1 MIPITTEVLFSLY
14 GSHNQATWPAPL
26 VGYVLCVAALL
37 MAYRPFLGSSRMIAA
52 ILAAFWLWN
61 GAVFHIGF
69 FAPLN
74 WGALIFGVFF
84 ILEGLLLLW
93 MGLLRNRLD
102 FRLTGAW
109 RDPGHLALLAVAFA
123 YPNLDMLAGHI
134 WPQMQ
139 LPGTLPA
146 PTVLAT
152 MAFLLMAR
160 DRGARVLSVIPVLW
174 ALIGGAAALSLGIW
188 QDVVTA
194 FLALA
199 GAVLLFTSRGRSGEP
214 SVNA

>member
-1 MIPITTEVLFSLY
+1 MIPMTTDVLFSLY
-14 GSHNQATWPAPL
+14 GSHNEATWPAPL
-26 VGYVLCVAALL
+26 LGYVLCIVALL
-37 MAYRPFLGSSRMIAA
+37 MAFRPFPGSSRAIAA
-52 ILAAFWLWN
+52 ILATFWLWN

-93 MGLLRNRLD
+93 LGLMRNRLD
-102 FRLTGAW
+102 FRLTGEW
-109 RDPGHLALLAVAFA
+109 RDPGDLALLAVAFA
-123 YPNLDMLAGHI
+123 YPNLDLFAGHL

-152 MAFLLMAR
+152 FAFLLMAR
-160 DRGARVLSVIPVLW
+160 GRGARVLSIIPLLW
-174 ALIGGAAALSLGIW
+174 ALVGGAAALSLGIW
-188 QDVVTA
+188 QDVA
-194 FLALA
+194 MAALTIA
-199 GAVLLFTSRGRSGEP
+199 AAVLLFPSRATER
-214 SVNA
+214 